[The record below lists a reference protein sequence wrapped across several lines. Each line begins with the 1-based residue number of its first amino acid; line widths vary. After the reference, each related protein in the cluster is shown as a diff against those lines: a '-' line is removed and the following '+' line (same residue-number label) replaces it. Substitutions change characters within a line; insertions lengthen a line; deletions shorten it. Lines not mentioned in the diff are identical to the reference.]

1 MRLLELEKLADDQT
15 TVSRILDEVKE
26 DFDIVDNYAKKAKTN
41 LVQNPEAIKSW
52 LSKLGGAFSCLKT
65 AWSVVETA
73 KTNTELKYYYSKK
86 FNYTK
91 NNPGKKFTATAE
103 KEEARAQVLEY
114 RRVRNY
120 IEGYVVV
127 TDKNITILQSCL
139 KNIQTEHNTPG
150 E

>member
-1 MRLLELEKLADDQT
+1 MRLLELEELAKNQK

-26 DFDIVDNYAKKAKTN
+26 SFDIVDKYAEKAKAN
-41 LVQNPEAIKSW
+41 LSQNPEAIKSW
-52 LSKLGGAFSCLKT
+52 LSKLGGAFSCLKI
-65 AWSVVETA
+65 AWAVVETA
-73 KTNTELKYYYSKK
+73 KTNTELKHYYDKK

-103 KEEARAQVLEY
+103 KEEARAKVLEY

-120 IEGYVVV
+120 IGAYVDVA
-127 TDKNITILQSCL
+127 DKNITILQSL
-139 KNIQTEHNTPG
+139 KKNIQTEHSTPG